1 MGMAQTGTAQL
12 IVEKAVGMV
21 EGWGPIAILVMVYA
35 LTSILTEMVSNNA
48 VAVLVGPIAI
58 VLATQLGYDPRP
70 FIIAV
75 MFAASATFATPIGYQ
90 TNTFVY
96 GAGGYHFRDF
106 VYVGLPLNILFVFV
120 AAIVIPLFFPF

>member
-1 MGMAQTGTAQL
+1 VGGL
-12 IVEKAVGMV
+12 GPLAVLA
-21 EGWGPIAILVMVYA
+21 AIYV

-58 VLATQLGYDPRP
+58 AIALELGFDPRP

-75 MFAASATFATPIGYQ
+75 MFAASASFATPIGYQ

-96 GAGGYHFRDF
+96 GAGGYKFRDF
-106 VYVGLPLNILFVFV
+106 VVVGLPLNLIFAVV
-120 AAIVIPLFFPF
+120 AVLVIPLFFPF